1 MSFSLIPKEQKFF
14 EMFSRAAKNAVEAA
28 RTYKEL
34 VQDYT
39 IEHPNFQKIRDLEHE
54 GDIITHEVMD
64 SLNRTFITPFDRED
78 IHGLTSDLDNIV
90 DAIQAVSDRM
100 QMYHID
106 RKDPFIL
113 KLAEILEKAVR
124 EVEKAVREM
133 ADFKNARRVLDFCI
147 EINRLENEGDSALT
161 EAIRNLFRNGTKDPL
176 EVIKWKEV
184 YEITESAIDRCED
197 VANTIEGIVVKNA

>member
-1 MSFSLIPKEQKFF
+1 MFSLIPKEQKFF
-14 EMFSRAAKNAVEAA
+14 EMFNRAAKNAVETA
-28 RTYKEL
+28 RTYREL
-34 VQDYT
+34 VKTYKLD
-39 IEHPNFQKIRDLEHE
+39 HPNIQKIRDLEHE

-90 DAIQAVSDRM
+90 DGIQAVSDRM

-106 RKDPFIL
+106 RVDPYIG
-113 KLAEILEKAVR
+113 KLAEILERATV

-133 ADFKNARRVLDFCI
+133 SDFKNARRVLDFCI

-161 EAIRNLFRNGTKDPL
+161 AAIENLFKGATDPL

>member
-1 MSFSLIPKEQKFF
+1 MNFSLIPKEQKFF
-14 EMFSRAAKNAVEAA
+14 DMFDRAAKNAVATA
-28 RTYKEL
+28 GVYKEL
-34 VQDYT
+34 VNNYRLD
-39 IEHPNFQKIRDLEHE
+39 HPNIQKIRDLEHE

-78 IHGLTSDLDNIV
+78 IHALASDLDNIV

-106 RKDPFIL
+106 CQDPHIG
-113 KLAEILEKAVR
+113 KLADILLKATY

-133 ADFKNARRVLDFCI
+133 ADFKNARRVMDHCI
-147 EINRLENEGDSALT
+147 EINRLENEGDAALK
-161 EAIRNLFRNGTKDPL
+161 EAIENLFKGTPHPL
-176 EVIKWKEV
+176 HVIKWKEV
-184 YEITESAIDRCED
+184 YEITEAAIDRCED

>member
-1 MSFSLIPKEQKFF
+1 MVFSLIPKELKFF
-14 EMFSRAAKNAVEAA
+14 EMFSRAAKNAVETA
-28 RTYKEL
+28 RTYQDL
-34 VQDYT
+34 VKNFRND
-39 IEHPNFQKIRDLEHE
+39 HPFIQKIRDLEHE
-54 GDIITHEVMD
+54 GDVITHELMD

-78 IHGLTSDLDNIV
+78 IHGLTTDIDNIV

-100 QMYHID
+100 QMYHINTQ
-106 RKDPFIL
+106 DPPL
-113 KLAEILEKAVR
+113 GKLADILERAVV

-147 EINRLENEGDSALT
+147 EINRLENEGDSALS
-161 EAIRNLFRNGTKDPL
+161 EAIQNLFRGAKDPL

-184 YEITESAIDRCED
+184 YEITEAAIDRCED

>member
-1 MSFSLIPKEQKFF
+1 MFSLIPKEQKFF
-14 EMFSRAAKNAVEAA
+14 EMFNRAAKNAVETA
-28 RTYKEL
+28 RTYREL
-34 VQDYT
+34 VKTYT
-39 IEHPNFQKIRDLEHE
+39 LDHAHIQKIRDLEHE

-90 DAIQAVSDRM
+90 DGIQAVSDRM

-106 RKDPFIL
+106 RVDPYIV
-113 KLAEILEKAVR
+113 KLAEILEKATV

-133 ADFKNARRVLDFCI
+133 SDFKNARRVLDFCI

-161 EAIRNLFRNGTKDPL
+161 AAIENLFKGAKDPL

>member
-1 MSFSLIPKEQKFF
+1 MVFSLIPKEQKFF
-14 EMFSRAAKNAVEAA
+14 EMFERAAKNAVATA
-28 RTYKEL
+28 RTYREL
-34 VQDYT
+34 VKDYRPD
-39 IEHPNFQKIRDLEHE
+39 HPNIQKIRDLEHE
-54 GDIITHEVMD
+54 GDIITHEVLD

-100 QMYHID
+100 HMYHIN
-106 RKDPFIL
+106 RVDPNVI
-113 KLAEILEKAVR
+113 KLAEILEKSAQ

-133 ADFKNARRVLDFCI
+133 ADIKNARRVLDYCI

-161 EAIRNLFRNGTKDPL
+161 HAIENLFRGTPDPL

-184 YEITESAIDRCED
+184 YEITEAAIDRCED

>member
-1 MSFSLIPKEQKFF
+1 MLFTLIPKEQKFF
-14 EMFSRAAKNAVEAA
+14 EMFSRAAKNAVATAHTYTELV
-28 RTYKEL
+28 RTYRP
-34 VQDYT
+34 D
-39 IEHPNFQKIRDLEHE
+39 HPNTQMIRDLEHE

-78 IHGLTSDLDNIV
+78 IHALASEIDNIL
-90 DAIQAVSDRM
+90 DSIQAVSDRM
-100 QMYHID
+100 QMYHIEHP
-106 RKDPFIL
+106 DPL
-113 KLAEILEKAVR
+113 LAKLADILEKAVV

-133 ADFKNARRVLDFCI
+133 ADFKNARRVLDHCI
-147 EINRLENEGDSALT
+147 EINRLENEGDGALT
-161 EAIRNLFRNGTKDPL
+161 EAVRNLFKDAQNPL

>member
-1 MSFSLIPKEQKFF
+1 MNFTLIPKEQKFF
-14 EMFSRAAKNAVEAA
+14 EMFSRAAKNAVETA
-28 RTYKEL
+28 RAYRDL
-34 VQDYT
+34 VQNYRLD
-39 IEHPNFQKIRDLEHE
+39 HPNIQKIRDLEHE

-78 IHGLTSDLDNIV
+78 IHGLTTDLDNIV

-106 RKDPFIL
+106 HRDPYVV
-113 KLAEILEKAVR
+113 KLAEILEKAAV
-124 EVEKAVREM
+124 EVEKAIREM

-147 EINRLENEGDSALT
+147 EINRLENDGDAALT
-161 EAIRNLFRNGTKDPL
+161 EAVEHLFKETKDPI

-184 YEITESAIDRCED
+184 YEITEDAIDCCED